1 MDTIYV
7 PEITAP
13 QLGRILLRKC
23 GNEGRHP
30 YLNETEKVTL
40 KFLRAAIDF
49 IPLALEVGGD
59 LANAS
64 FFFAHPGN
72 DFAIKAGKENWEF
85 YFSQPAD
92 GTIQGRCV
100 RRPTLNYIWDEF
112 KKAIS
117 RYVGTAL
124 LALTASWFLLTKK
137 KTFWDSQLV
146 LNWEHHLFVH
156 KDVMSQP

>member
-40 KFLRAAIDF
+40 KFLRAALDF

-72 DFAIKAGKENWEF
+72 DFAIKAGKVKLGVLL
-85 YFSQPAD
+85 FSACQW
-92 GTIQGRCV
+92 
-100 RRPTLNYIWDEF
+100 NH
-112 KKAIS
+112 S
-117 RYVGTAL
+117 RSLRT
-124 LALTASWFLLTKK
+124 
-137 KTFWDSQLV
+137 
-146 LNWEHHLFVH
+146 
-156 KDVMSQP
+156 